1 MSGGRGRVCGGGD
14 CACGECCVRVSLSG
28 RRPCGAAG
36 AASGIGEWE
45 VGGAGGEESCGCEGH
60 RDRSCSHVVR
70 DVACTEVYAC
80 TGPSLVVAW
89 LVSALHCTVVKS
101 KTGSLQKFTGIEP
114 ADASR
119 SQCSTLK
126 HRLHAEL
133 WELCTRVCRAPPTLA
148 MSVRAFDSGAPISRE
163 RVRVTPA
170 AGSEGPWPDELL
182 YS

>member
-1 MSGGRGRVCGGGD
+1 MCGVRTPSERWARACVWRGGLRVRRMLCASESEWAPTLRCSGSGVGD
-14 CACGECCVRVSLSG
+14 R
-28 RRPCGAAG
+28 
-36 AASGIGEWE
+36 EWE
-45 VGGAGGEESCGCEGH
+45 VGGAGGEESGGCEGP

-133 WELCTRVCRAPPTLA
+133 WELCTRVHGR
-148 MSVRAFDSGAPISRE
+148 SDGAPLS
-163 RVRVTPA
+163 
-170 AGSEGPWPDELL
+170 GPRDTSHRRQIFL
-182 YS
+182 SHRA